1 MFGDLDMVIE
11 IDPAALPLG
20 ILVRF
25 IRQRGERRTVEL
37 LEQVAPA
44 SPPVTA
50 IELAGA
56 P

>member
-1 MFGDLDMVIE
+1 MFGDLDMIIE
-11 IDPAALPLG
+11 IDPVALPLG

-25 IRQRGERRTVEL
+25 IRQGGERRTVEL